1 MDVLVIKEMVVMSFY
16 DGFGNLK
23 GVDLIVVSL
32 GFKVINIRGFNS
44 ISLVRF
50 LQIIDGVDN

>member
-23 GVDLIVVSL
+23 GVDFMAVSL
-32 GFKVINIRGFNS
+32 GFKVINI
-44 ISLVRF
+44 
-50 LQIIDGVDN
+50 